1 MLNSLCQGIR
11 AVAVLASS
19 RTGESALMTVVA
31 LMVVIVIIIVVWTA
45 IWSGDPERRKNAM
58 AVLGA
63 LLRWKG
69 H

>member
-1 MLNSLCQGIR
+1 MFYSLCQGIR

-19 RTGESALMTVVA
+19 RAGESTLMTVVA
-31 LMVVIVIIIVVWTA
+31 LMVVLLIIIVARTA
-45 IWSGDPERRKNAM
+45 IWSRDPQRRKDAL

-69 H
+69 R

>member
-1 MLNSLCQGIR
+1 MLYSLCQGIR
-11 AVAVLASS
+11 IVAVLASS
-19 RTGESALMTVVA
+19 RAAETTV
-31 LMVVIVIIIVVWTA
+31 LLVVVLPAVVVIIIVARTA
-45 IWSGDPERRKNAM
+45 IWSRDPQRRKDAL